1 MSKNLVLG
9 VDVGGS
15 GIKGGLVDVKKGEM
29 VSERFRLATPQPAVP
44 KSMAETFAA
53 VVKHFDYDGRVG
65 CGFPAIIKNG
75 VAKSAANI
83 DKSWINTDAAKLF
96 SKASKCKVTVVN
108 DADAAGLASSYFGLG
123 KGEKGVVLFLTIGS
137 GIGSALFLNGKL
149 VPNTELGHL
158 FLKGQEDIAER
169 FAADSARK
177 RDNLSWLDWGARFNV
192 YLHHV
197 DRLFS
202 PDLIILGGGA
212 SKHFEKYSPSL
223 DISTDVKPST
233 MQNMAGIIGA
243 AVCAL
248 DDEDEKSKGNNKKKK
263 K

>member
-1 MSKNLVLG
+1 MAKNLVLG
-9 VDVGGS
+9 IDVGGS

-44 KSMAETFAA
+44 EAMAETFAA
-53 VVKHFDYDGRVG
+53 VVQHFDYEGRIG

-75 VAKSAANI
+75 VAMSAANI
-83 DKSWINTDAAKLF
+83 DKSWIKTDAAKLF

-123 KGEKGVVLFLTIGS
+123 KGKKGVVLFLTIGS

-158 FLKGQEDIAER
+158 FLQGQDEIAER

-177 RDNLSWLDWGARFNV
+177 REGLSWLDWGVRFNT

-223 DISTDVKPST
+223 DISTEVKPSQ

-248 DDEDEKSKGNNKKKK
+248 DGDEDKSKNKKKK

>member
-1 MSKNLVLG
+1 MAKNLLLG
-9 VDVGGS
+9 IDVGGS

-44 KSMAETFAA
+44 KAMAETFAA
-53 VVKHFDYDGRVG
+53 VVQHFNYKGSIG

-75 VAKSAANI
+75 VAQSAANI
-83 DKSWINTDAAKLF
+83 DKSWINTDAAGLF
-96 SKASKCKVTVVN
+96 SKASKCNVTVVN

-123 KGEKGVVLFLTIGS
+123 KGRKGVVLFLTIGS
-137 GIGSALFLNGKL
+137 GIGSAMFINGSL
-149 VPNTELGHL
+149 VPNTELGHIY
-158 FLKGQEDIAER
+158 LKGQSQIAEK

-177 RDNLSWLDWGARFNV
+177 REELSWVDWGARFNK

-197 DRLFS
+197 DRIFS

-212 SKHFEKYSPSL
+212 SKHFDKYQPSL
-223 DISTDVKPST
+223 DLKTEVKPSI

-243 AVCAL
+243 AVCAIGK
-248 DDEDEKSKGNNKKKK
+248 EEGKKGKKKK
-263 K
+263 

>member
-1 MSKNLVLG
+1 MAKNLVLG
-9 VDVGGS
+9 IDVGGS

-29 VSERFRLATPQPAVP
+29 VSERYRLATPQPAVP
-44 KSMAETFAA
+44 EAMAETFAA
-53 VVKHFDYDGRVG
+53 VVKHFDYKGAVG

-75 VAKSAANI
+75 VAMSAANI
-83 DKSWINTDAAKLF
+83 DKSWINTDAASLF
-96 SKASKCKVTVVN
+96 SKASKCKVNVVN

-123 KGEKGVVLFLTIGS
+123 KGKKGVVLFLTIGS
-137 GIGSALFLNGKL
+137 GIGSALFLDGKL

-158 FLKGQEDIAER
+158 FLKGQDNIAER

-177 RDNLSWLDWGARFNV
+177 RENLSWLDWGSRFNV
-192 YLHHV
+192 YLNHV

-223 DISTDVKPST
+223 DIPTPVEPSI

-248 DDEDEKSKGNNKKKK
+248 DQGDDKNGKKDKKKK